1 MCVQKAVTW
10 QSRVQGYE
18 KGGGGRRSVVEDQ
31 CCTVFRKSIS
41 APNREVAVEPK
52 RRKMVWTERPNF
64 QGWACTE
71 CAWIFNP
78 TGALVGES
86 IDQMKAN
93 YELQRDEE
101 FAAHVCGAYPRA
113 KKNPH

>member
-10 QSRVQGYE
+10 QSRAQGYE
-18 KGGGGRRSVVEDQ
+18 KGGGGRRSVIEDA

-41 APNREVAVEPK
+41 APNREVAMESK
-52 RRKMVWTERPNF
+52 RRKMVWAQRPNF

-78 TGALVGES
+78 KGALVGES
-86 IDQMKAN
+86 IDEMKMN

-101 FAAHVCGAYPRA
+101 FAAHICAEHPRA
-113 KKNPH
+113 TKNPR

>member
-1 MCVQKAVTW
+1 M
-10 QSRVQGYE
+10 
-18 KGGGGRRSVVEDQ
+18 
-31 CCTVFRKSIS
+31 S
-41 APNREVAVEPK
+41 ASNREVAMEPK

-101 FAAHVCGAYPRA
+101 FAAHICAEHPRA
-113 KKNPH
+113 TKKPR